1 MCGIAM
7 IVGPGAAGQRPLFD
21 GMLAAVAPR
30 GEVQEVLGDDA
41 ALLGTARLRIVDR
54 DRAVQPWISG
64 GERWA
69 LNFNGEVFN
78 HAELRAQLHAEGRPT
93 RSTSDTEV
101 VLESFLAWGEDAL
114 LRMRGEFAFAVTE
127 RDTRRVFLAR
137 DPAGVKPLYWAH
149 AGGRLHVAS
158 EIKALVP
165 LGVAVAEVPPGHC
178 GWADPDTPPAL
189 HPYLDLGRLG
199 EGGPVLG
206 DVVEAADALR
216 RTFTEA
222 VRIRVDTDLRVGV
235 VLSGGLD
242 SSLTLIKVRELH
254 PDCVAFT
261 IGVEGSED
269 LAYARR
275 LTADLGVEH
284 VVIPLRPR
292 ELGRREVREAIRVS
306 ELTEY
311 GDIINAV
318 VSQRL
323 FAEVHRRGVKV
334 VLTGDGSDELFGGYD
349 MYRRVAQDDVRRL
362 FLHKIRYLSHTELQ
376 RVDRTSMGNG
386 VEARVPFLDVAMLDL
401 AMRIPQEL
409 KQRDGYEK
417 WIVRHAFADVLPD
430 YIAARHKNP
439 MSHSSGLH
447 ERIRLFRPF
456 FPSMYRSF
464 GYACF
469 APLQRD
475 FSEVLRDHGYDLD
488 AAVAA
493 ARPARDLTVAEHARD
508 LAGAL
513 RWNLVHLLRRR
524 PAPPPAALAEARQG

>member
-1 MCGIAM
+1 MCGIAL
-7 IVGPGAAGQRPLFD
+7 VLGPGAAAEQASFGR
-21 GMLAAVAPR
+21 MLAAVSPR
-30 GEVQEVLGDDA
+30 GEVEEVLCEDN

-54 DRAVQPWISG
+54 DRAVQPWISNDR
-64 GERWA
+64 RWT

-78 HAELRAQLHAEGRPT
+78 HAELREQLHAGGRPT
-93 RSTSDTEV
+93 RSESDTEV
-101 VLESFLAWGEDAL
+101 VLEAVLAWGEDAL
-114 LRMRGEFAFAVTE
+114 LRMRGEFAFAVVE
-127 RDTRRVFLAR
+127 RDTQRTFLAR
-137 DPAGVKPLYWAH
+137 DPAGVKPLYWAC
-149 AGGRLHVAS
+149 AGGRLYVAS
-158 EIKALVP
+158 EIKALVS
-165 LGVAVAEVPPGHC
+165 LGVAVEEVPPGHC
-178 GWADPDTPPAL
+178 GWADPDTSPAL
-189 HPYLDLGRLG
+189 HPYVDLGRLG
-199 EGGPVLG
+199 EDGPLLT
-206 DVVEAADALR
+206 DVDEAAEALR
-216 RTFTEA
+216 TTFTEA

-261 IGVEGSED
+261 VGTEDSDD

-284 VVIPLRPR
+284 VIVAVRPR
-292 ELGRREVREAIRVS
+292 EVGRRQVREAIRVS

-318 VSQRL
+318 VSQQL
-323 FAEVHRRGVKV
+323 FTEVHGSGVKV

-349 MYRRVAQDDVRRL
+349 MYRRIAQQDLRKL

-376 RVDRTSMGNG
+376 RVDRTSMGHG

-430 YIAARHKNP
+430 YVRTRHKNP

-447 ERIRLFRPF
+447 ERVRLFRPL
-456 FPSMYRSF
+456 FPSMYRSY
-464 GYACF
+464 GYQCF

-475 FSEVLRDHGYDLD
+475 FSEVLKDHDYDLG

-513 RWNLVHLLRRR
+513 RWNLTHLVRRHVG
-524 PAPPPAALAEARQG
+524 PPMRLFEGTRG